1 MKKLFSFITLSF
13 IFTSYAQN
21 LKPLSVPGGY
31 KKIAEAKGDLDKDG
45 KDEVVMVFNTNTR
58 ASKEEYPEEDYK
70 RVLYILK
77 NTDHG
82 LKIWKEVSGFLFSS
96 GMGFSPEYNDPPQ
109 ISIKN
114 NALAIR
120 QEFDTN
126 SRHTLAYKHT
136 FRFQNGDFYLI
147 GSQENF
153 DDTCEFNILHEANF
167 STGKVIVDEQ
177 YYPCFD
183 GDKAPQENFYKA
195 FTYRL
200 KTLIK
205 MTDFKIGEHKFSIPS
220 SKNHFTF

>member
-1 MKKLFSFITLSF
+1 
-13 IFTSYAQN
+13 
-21 LKPLSVPGGY
+21 
-31 KKIAEAKGDLDKDG
+31 
-45 KDEVVMVFNTNTR
+45 MVFNTNTR

-183 GDKAPQENFYKA
+183 GDKAPQENFTKP
-195 FTYRL
+195 L
-200 KTLIK
+200 LI
-205 MTDFKIGEHKFSIPS
+205 G
-220 SKNHFTF
+220 

>member
-13 IFTSYAQN
+13 IFTSYAQS

-120 QEFDTN
+120 QGFDTN
-126 SRHTLAYKHT
+126 
-136 FRFQNGDFYLI
+136 
-147 GSQENF
+147 
-153 DDTCEFNILHEANF
+153 
-167 STGKVIVDEQ
+167 
-177 YYPCFD
+177 
-183 GDKAPQENFYKA
+183 
-195 FTYRL
+195 
-200 KTLIK
+200 
-205 MTDFKIGEHKFSIPS
+205 
-220 SKNHFTF
+220 